1 MGLYDHYELI
11 RCFDEIRSSFL
22 AALDQIVAEMRP
34 QLQAVPKTYSDSVC
48 ACAAAFA
55 EPALVKAQLLS
66 VDPTILAN
74 ISEDEFS
81 KVHLA
86 TISYL
91 FSLILH
97 ETIRNTSKELPE
109 DMGGHDRSSL

>member
-1 MGLYDHYELI
+1 MGFYDHYELI
-11 RCFDEIRSSFL
+11 QCFDEVRSSFL

-34 QLQAVPKTYSDSVC
+34 RLQAVPKTYSDSVR

-55 EPALVKAQLLS
+55 EPALVKAQLQA
-66 VDPTILAN
+66 VDPTILAD
-74 ISEDEFS
+74 ISDDEFG

-91 FSLILH
+91 FSLTLH
-97 ETIRNTSKELPE
+97 EMIRTNTNTEELP
-109 DMGGHDRSSL
+109 DDPVQP